1 MVKLY
6 AGFIPRTYA
15 RMIMREGLEGVLAE
29 AKQKD
34 YIDSSETC
42 MGSEEHYNYFESM
55 ISGRNMHDK
64 AASPTDNFRKM
75 FPAQVIKDASMA
87 HRTVKLLEQEDES
100 SKDKYLLLMGT
111 GHMGYGFGVPERIFA
126 KKPDMVDQSYMIT
139 VREPDHMLSLDK

>member
-1 MVKLY
+1 
-6 AGFIPRTYA
+6 
-15 RMIMREGLEGVLAE
+15 
-29 AKQKD
+29 
-34 YIDSSETC
+34 
-42 MGSEEHYNYFESM
+42 
-55 ISGRNMHDK
+55 MHDK

-126 KKPDMVDQSYMIT
+126 KKPEDENKDKPQEEDGENSDGG
-139 VREPDHMLSLDK
+139 VRAPDEPPSLQLEDKTA